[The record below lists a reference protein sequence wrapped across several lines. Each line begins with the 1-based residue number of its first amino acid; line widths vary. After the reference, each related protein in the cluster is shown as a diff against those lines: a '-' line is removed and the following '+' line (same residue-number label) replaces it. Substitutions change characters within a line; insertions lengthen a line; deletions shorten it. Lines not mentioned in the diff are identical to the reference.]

1 MPRHRHRAIKESTR
15 RYYKCL
21 NLLELVKLF
30 VPQQQMYKAKACAQR
45 MCPMKSTCWPY
56 PNEYC
61 EMLTI
66 SNGYLRAR
74 QRTHGTMALRMALG
88 HTWTWLHDEYLNCM
102 TNCEK
107 INGEPDHCDA
117 AQMPQWCIV
126 YGDLKYANQRG
137 GACAARPTRKSFI
150 WQFDTDETNI
160 GSPDIGN
167 NPVASAW
174 NRKREIT
181 GTYFESSSWWMAK
194 QCLLEPRSR
203 CTPPFRL
210 Q

>member
-102 TNCEK
+102 KANLITVMLLKCPN
-107 INGEPDHCDA
+107 DA
-117 AQMPQWCIV
+117 LFTGTWNMLTKEVVHVLRAPHASLSFDNWHRRDQHWLAWHWKQSCSFSMEQETRNH
-126 YGDLKYANQRG
+126 GDLL
-137 GACAARPTRKSFI
+137 RKLVMM
-150 WQFDTDETNI
+150 D
-160 GSPDIGN
+160 G
-167 NPVASAW
+167 
-174 NRKREIT
+174 
-181 GTYFESSSWWMAK
+181 
-194 QCLLEPRSR
+194 
-203 CTPPFRL
+203 
-210 Q
+210 

>member
-107 INGEPDHCDA
+107 QMANLITVMLLKCPNDA
-117 AQMPQWCIV
+117 LFTGTWNMLTKEVVHVLRAPHASLSF
-126 YGDLKYANQRG
+126 DNLTLT
-137 GACAARPTRKSFI
+137 RPTLARL
-150 WQFDTDETNI
+150 TLETI
-160 GSPDIGN
+160 
-167 NPVASAW
+167 
-174 NRKREIT
+174 
-181 GTYFESSSWWMAK
+181 
-194 QCLLEPRSR
+194 L
-203 CTPPFRL
+203 
-210 Q
+210 